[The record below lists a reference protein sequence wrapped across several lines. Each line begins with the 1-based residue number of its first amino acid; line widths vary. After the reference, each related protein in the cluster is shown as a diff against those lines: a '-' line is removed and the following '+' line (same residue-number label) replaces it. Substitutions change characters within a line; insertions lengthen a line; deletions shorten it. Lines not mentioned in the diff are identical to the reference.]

1 KAFPHEKL
9 RIVETN
15 VSDCNSNI
23 TPRKTVELESLLLG
37 LERRLSQLNKDVQI
51 LEKED
56 DGELYGVLSLYVI
69 ENEMTEIKQLIDK
82 LNSTTQ
88 QHQILTAN
96 TTEQL
101 DNLKAEM
108 QELERFDTM
117 QVIKGQYAYGAWGR
131 DPRPEEGKE
140 SWYWLVMLTSSN
152 IYAHYVR
159 LYSSLSSLIIGVSV

>member
-1 KAFPHEKL
+1 MKLYVIISLWALLTFTHQAPPREKCACELNNSEKAFPHEKL

-15 VSDCNSNI
+15 VSNCNSNI

-37 LERRLSQLNKDVQI
+37 LERRLSQLNKDVLI
-51 LEKED
+51 LEEED

-96 TTEQL
+96 ATEQL

-117 QVIKGQYAYGAWGR
+117 QVIKGQQVNSALKA
-131 DPRPEEGKE
+131 DLFKC
-140 SWYWLVMLTSSN
+140 N
-152 IYAHYVR
+152 KK
-159 LYSSLSSLIIGVSV
+159 